1 MVFHLVINLPVLII
15 VCEWI
20 SWIELGIYLHS
31 YFIRITSPKSEFEF
45 RYFEMKSD
53 KEADEKF
60 SEKNAILLF
69 NKMCK
74 NHFHREKE
82 SSNIEGKHFHEIL

>member
-1 MVFHLVINLPVLII
+1 MNEYH
-15 VCEWI
+15 
-20 SWIELGIYLHS
+20 ELNWGFT

-60 SEKNAILLF
+60 AEKNAILLF

-74 NHFHREKE
+74 NLFHREKE
-82 SSNIEGKHFHEIL
+82 SSSIESKHFHEIL